1 MPDRRGKLSRHMWI
15 RTVLGSIAL
24 AGGIATVAR
33 AQVESQ
39 MDYIQEENAS
49 TYEAPWQEA
58 EVKFPPPPARD
69 SLVALDGEGI
79 ISNYEYFV
87 DPASITL
94 GNDQVMRYVVV
105 LESDTGGSATYYE
118 GMRCDT
124 REAKSYGYVTRQGA
138 FKPLASSRWMRLRT
152 SGPYVYRYVLASLY
166 MCDRDG
172 WPIAEKQVRERL
184 VQNASGVRLRP
195 KPANTGK

>member
-1 MPDRRGKLSRHMWI
+1 MWI

-24 AGGIATVAR
+24 AGGIVAVAR

-39 MDYIQEENAS
+39 MDYIQDENAS

-58 EVKFPPPPARD
+58 EVEFPPPPARNN
-69 SLVALDGEGI
+69 LVALDGEGI
-79 ISNYEYFV
+79 ISSYDYFV
-87 DPASITL
+87 DPTSVTL
-94 GNDQVMRYVVV
+94 GSDQVMRYVVV
-105 LESDTGGSATYYE
+105 VESDTGTSATYYE

-124 REAKSYGYVTRQGA
+124 SQVKTFGYVTRQGV
-138 FKPLASSRWMRLRT
+138 FKPLASSRWMQLRT

-166 MCDRDG
+166 MCDREG
-172 WPIAEKQVRERL
+172 WPIGEKQVRERL
-184 VQNASGVRLRP
+184 ARNSSGVRLRP